1 MSVVTNKLIDLGRL
15 SKFKELMDGSV
26 DSKLAALKVKISQ
39 IVSSVP
45 TVDTAEEGVLYWVPA
60 KGDGE
65 YEIWAKENVDG
76 TPTMVRNSSISIS
89 GDLEGLLTKEEA
101 KATYFNGVTVADATV
116 TLSRPDGSTVPV
128 TVDNVAS
135 AGKATNDGNGNSIVD
150 TYETKADA
158 KAHADTAEATYQ
170 KAADI
175 TLAEDSDITALF
187 ATSMV
192 LSDETGSD
200 EQA

>member
-1 MSVVTNKLIDLGRL
+1 MSVTTNKLIDLGRL

-39 IVSSVP
+39 IVPSVP

-60 KGDGE
+60 KGNGE

-89 GDLEGLLTKEEA
+89 GDLEGFLTKEDA
-101 KATYFNGVTVADATV
+101 RATYFNGVTVADATV

-187 ATSMV
+187 ATSTP
-192 LSDETGSD
+192 S
-200 EQA
+200 

>member
-187 ATSMV
+187 ATS
-192 LSDETGSD
+192 T
-200 EQA
+200 QA

>member
-89 GDLEGLLTKEEA
+89 GDLEGFLTKEDA
-101 KATYFNGVTVADATV
+101 NATYFNGVTVADATV

-150 TYETKADA
+150 TYETKVDA

-187 ATSMV
+187 ATSTQ
-192 LSDETGSD
+192 S
-200 EQA
+200 

>member
-65 YEIWAKENVDG
+65 YEIWAKEIVNG
-76 TPTMVRNSSISIS
+76 TPTMIKNSSISIS
-89 GDLEGLLTKEEA
+89 GDLEGLLTKEDA

-187 ATSMV
+187 ATS
-192 LSDETGSD
+192 SPS
-200 EQA
+200 

>member
-65 YEIWAKENVDG
+65 YEIWAKEIVND

-89 GDLEGLLTKEEA
+89 GDLEGFLTKEDA
-101 KATYFNGVTVADATV
+101 KATYFNRVTVADATV

-187 ATSMV
+187 ATSTQ
-192 LSDETGSD
+192 S
-200 EQA
+200 

>member
-158 KAHADTAEATYQ
+158 KAHADAAEATYQ

-187 ATSMV
+187 ATS
-192 LSDETGSD
+192 T
-200 EQA
+200 QA

>member
-39 IVSSVP
+39 IVPSVP

-60 KGDGE
+60 KGKNE

-76 TPTMVRNSSISIS
+76 IPTMVKNSSISIS
-89 GDLEGLLTKEEA
+89 GDLEGLLTKEDA

-187 ATSMV
+187 ATSTQ
-192 LSDETGSD
+192 S
-200 EQA
+200 

>member
-39 IVSSVP
+39 VVSSVP

-65 YEIWAKENVDG
+65 YEIWAKENVNG

-89 GDLEGLLTKEEA
+89 GDLDGLLTKEDA

-135 AGKATNDGNGNSIVD
+135 AGKATNDGNGSSIVD

-187 ATSMV
+187 ATSA
-192 LSDETGSD
+192 
-200 EQA
+200 QA

>member
-39 IVSSVP
+39 IASSVP

-60 KGDGE
+60 ENKNNE
-65 YEIWAKENVDG
+65 YEIWAKEDVDG
-76 TPTMVRNSSISIS
+76 TPTMVRNSSITIS
-89 GDLEGLLTKEEA
+89 GDLDGFLTKENAE
-101 KATYFNGVTVADATV
+101 ATYFNGVTVDDATV

-187 ATSMV
+187 ATSTQ
-192 LSDETGSD
+192 S
-200 EQA
+200 

>member
-65 YEIWAKENVDG
+65 YEMRAKENVDG

-89 GDLEGLLTKEEA
+89 GDLEGFLTKEDA
-101 KATYFNGVTVADATV
+101 NATYFNGVTVADATV

-187 ATSMV
+187 ATSTQ
-192 LSDETGSD
+192 S
-200 EQA
+200 

>member
-1 MSVVTNKLIDLGRL
+1 MSVTTNKLIDLSRL
-15 SKFKELMDGSV
+15 SRFKELMDNSV
-26 DSKLAALKVKISQ
+26 DSKLANLKINISQ
-39 IVSSVP
+39 LASTVP

-76 TPTMVRNSSISIS
+76 IPTMVKNSSISIS
-89 GDLEGLLTKEEA
+89 GDLEGLLTKEDAE
-101 KATYFNGVTVADATV
+101 ATYFNGVTVDDATV

-187 ATSMV
+187 ATS
-192 LSDETGSD
+192 T
-200 EQA
+200 QP

>member
-39 IVSSVP
+39 IVPSVP

-89 GDLEGLLTKEEA
+89 GDLEGFLTKEDA

-187 ATSMV
+187 ATSTQ
-192 LSDETGSD
+192 S
-200 EQA
+200 

>member
-76 TPTMVRNSSISIS
+76 TPTMVKNSSISIS
-89 GDLEGLLTKEEA
+89 GDLEGLLTKEDA

-187 ATSMV
+187 ATSTQ
-192 LSDETGSD
+192 S
-200 EQA
+200 

>member
-89 GDLEGLLTKEEA
+89 GDLDGLLTKDEA

-175 TLAEDSDITALF
+175 TLADDSDITALF
-187 ATSMV
+187 ATP
-192 LSDETGSD
+192 T
-200 EQA
+200 QP

>member
-39 IVSSVP
+39 VVSSVP
-45 TVDTAEEGVLYWVPA
+45 AVDTAEEGVLYWVPA

-89 GDLEGLLTKEEA
+89 GDLDGLLTKDEA

-187 ATSMV
+187 ATSTQ
-192 LSDETGSD
+192 S
-200 EQA
+200 

>member
-39 IVSSVP
+39 VVSSVP

-76 TPTMVRNSSISIS
+76 TPTMVRNSSISVS
-89 GDLEGLLTKEEA
+89 GDLDGLLTKEDA

-187 ATSMV
+187 ATSA
-192 LSDETGSD
+192 
-200 EQA
+200 QA